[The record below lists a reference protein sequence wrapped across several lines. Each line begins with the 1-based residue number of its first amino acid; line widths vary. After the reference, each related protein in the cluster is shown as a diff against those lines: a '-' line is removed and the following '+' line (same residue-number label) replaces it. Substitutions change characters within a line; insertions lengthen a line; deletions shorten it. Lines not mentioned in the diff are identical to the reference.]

1 MRTKEDR
8 RDVGQRTFVNPQNHN
23 NDKTIKTHRLPSILP
38 AIRASAHPGARKRQG
53 WQAQPS
59 GLSRE
64 ETRRLV
70 LEMIG

>member
-1 MRTKEDR
+1 MNLQTY
-8 RDVGQRTFVNPQNHN
+8 N
-23 NDKTIKTHRLPSILP
+23 NDKTIKTHRVPSTLP
-38 AIRASAHPGARKRQG
+38 AIRTSAHPSARNRQG
-53 WQAQPS
+53 WQVQPS